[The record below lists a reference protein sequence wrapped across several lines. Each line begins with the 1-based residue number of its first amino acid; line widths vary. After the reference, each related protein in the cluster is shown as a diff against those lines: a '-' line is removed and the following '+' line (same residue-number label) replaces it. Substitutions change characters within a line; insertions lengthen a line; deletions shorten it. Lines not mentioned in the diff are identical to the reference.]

1 MTPQPSDWR
10 VLAAQASTEKDTD
23 KLTALVM
30 QLNQVL
36 EREEKQRRLKYRNA
50 GPSPRVRTASLSA
63 KLQKIL
69 RVNFFHLRGFY
80 YAHK

>member
-50 GPSPRVRTASLSA
+50 A
-63 KLQKIL
+63 
-69 RVNFFHLRGFY
+69 
-80 YAHK
+80 